1 MPDNPSLSVIIPVFN
16 VENYLSKCIESLFK
30 TSGIE
35 EVEIILIDDGSTDES
50 GTLAD
55 RLADEY
61 SNIRVFHRNNEGPS
75 AARNF
80 GIREARGTYVSFVDS
95 DDEVVPNLFAKVI
108 KLAVVSDVDMF
119 LWDSELTIED
129 GGSMASKK
137 EDFFSHTG
145 LEKTERTYDGK
156 KLLEELIRNSGN
168 FVATVWL
175 GAYRRSY
182 LVDNGFY
189 FEPGLIHE
197 DEYWVP
203 KVMINA
209 KSIHYIP
216 EKIYRYRIRKGSIM
230 NPKSKDL
237 KAHVDSL
244 MKIYPALYDYYD
256 EVLEGEPLQE
266 LIEANLTKRY
276 LHMIFRFNIVK
287 YGYGKQIDKKL
298 LWRKSR
304 RIQDKLMVLCLYVYA
319 H

>member
-16 VENYLSKCIESLFK
+16 VEDYLSKCIDSLFK
-30 TSGIE
+30 TPGIE
-35 EVEIILIDDGSTDES
+35 DIEIILIDDGSTDNS
-50 GTLAD
+50 GKLAD
-55 RLADEY
+55 RLAEEY

-108 KLAVVSDVDMF
+108 KLAVISDSDMF
-119 LWDSELTIED
+119 LWDSELTVED
-129 GGSMASKK
+129 GGSLASKK
-137 EDFFSHTG
+137 EDFFSHAG
-145 LEKTERTYDGK
+145 LEKTERTYGGK
-156 KLLEELIRNSGN
+156 ELLEVLIRNCGN

-175 GAYRRSY
+175 GAYKRSY
-182 LVDNGFY
+182 LMDNGFY

-237 KAHVDSL
+237 RDHVDSL
-244 MKIYPALYDYYD
+244 MKIYPSLYEYYD
-256 EVLEGEPLQE
+256 EVLAGEPLKE
-266 LIEANLTKRY
+266 LIEANLTKKY
-276 LHMIFRFNIVK
+276 LHMIYRFNVSK
-287 YGYGKQIDKKL
+287 YGYGKMVDKKL
-298 LWRKSR
+298 LWRKSGR
-304 RIQDKLMVLCLYVYA
+304 LIDKMMALGLYIFV